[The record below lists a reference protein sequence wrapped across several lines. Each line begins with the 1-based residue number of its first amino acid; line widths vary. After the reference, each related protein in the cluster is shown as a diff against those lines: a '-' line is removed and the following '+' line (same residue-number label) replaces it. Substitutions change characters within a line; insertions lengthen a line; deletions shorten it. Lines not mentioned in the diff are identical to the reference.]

1 MATTPHINSPVDVY
15 KTTSLDLA
23 AFLKSQG
30 HPIIG
35 SNPNTGALVEFI
47 FPSSELIHFDVE
59 TYYTGTAMVRPLQLF
74 ETYHSL
80 RSMVLALRH
89 SVRRHDPRVGGVR

>member
-1 MATTPHINSPVDVY
+1 MSPVPISVAAPGNRTY
-15 KTTSLDLA
+15 RTTSLDLA

-30 HPIIG
+30 HPIISTDPNAG
-35 SNPNTGALVEFI
+35 SMIEFI
-47 FPSSELIHFDVE
+47 FPSSVLIHADVE
-59 TYYTGTAMVRPLQLF
+59 TYFTGTAQVRPLALF

-89 SVRRHDPRVGGVR
+89 SVRKNGGVA

>member
-1 MATTPHINSPVDVY
+1 MLSANPSLSDAAAVY
-15 KTTSLDLA
+15 RTTSLDLA

-35 SNPNTGALVEFI
+35 SDPSGSQIELI
-47 FPSSELIHFDVE
+47 FPASELIHFDVE
-59 TYYTGTAMVRPLQLF
+59 TYFTGTATVRPLALF

-80 RSMVLALRH
+80 RSMVLTLRH
-89 SVRRHDPRVGGVR
+89 TLRREPRTGGVR